1 MKSELILSTSQAL
14 QALEPEARSLI
25 VAKAQTLNL
34 KAGATVF
41 AAGAPCHN
49 YLVVRSGS
57 IRVSVTAEGGRQIV
71 LYRVGPGEVCVL
83 TTACLMG
90 GSDYTADAIA
100 ETAVDAVLLPKPLFE
115 ELLATSTEFRTFVFR
130 AFGGRLH
137 GLIALVQD
145 VVERHVDRRLA
156 RHLAAGPDQLDTTHQ
171 QLATEL
177 GTVREVVSR
186 LLKDFEERGWIAMKR
201 GRIAIMARGALEDYA
216 DAA

>member
-1 MKSELILSTSQAL
+1 MTSALIPAAPHAL
-14 QALEPEARSLI
+14 ASLEPEARSLI
-25 VAKAQTLNL
+25 MAQAKAL
-34 KAGATVF
+34 KLTAGATVF
-41 AAGAPCHN
+41 ASGTPCHH

-57 IRVSVTAEGGRQIV
+57 IKVSVTAEGGRQIV

-90 GSDYTADAIA
+90 GNDYSADAIA
-100 ETAVDAVLLPKPLFE
+100 ETAIDAVLLPKPLFD
-115 ELLATSTEFRTFVFR
+115 ELMATSQEFRTFVFR
-130 AFGGRLH
+130 SFGGRLH

-156 RHLAAGPDQLDTTHQ
+156 RHLAAGPDRLDTTHQ

-186 LLKDFEERGWIAMKR
+186 LLKDFEDRGWITMKR
-201 GRIAIMARGALEDYA
+201 GRIAIMSRNNLADYA
-216 DAA
+216 GAM